1 MIKKIMKKIL
11 PNSFIKVAKNLITI
25 TKLIK
30 FKKMSNSQIFKEI
43 YTKKLW
49 SPENEKNNHEFY
61 SGTGSH
67 FEEFSETY
75 IKRVKE
81 FLSTFSN
88 KPNVVDLGCGDFSI
102 GSKLRNYC
110 NSYIAID
117 IFDEL
122 IERNKI
128 HYKSHNVDF
137 RVLDITKDNL
147 PSGDI
152 CFVRQVLQHLSNKNI
167 EKFLTQ
173 IRGKYSYLILTEHLP
188 SFEKFK
194 SNVDIITG
202 PEIRLYK
209 KSGVVLTEEPFNLI
223 PTNEKIICNISSN
236 QIPGFEGV
244 LNTKIYQF
252 KKEC

>member
-1 MIKKIMKKIL
+1 MKL
-11 PNSFIKVAKNLITI
+11 
-25 TKLIK
+25 
-30 FKKMSNSQIFKEI
+30 
-43 YTKKLW
+43 
-49 SPENEKNNHEFY
+49 
-61 SGTGSH
+61 
-67 FEEFSETY
+67 SETY
-75 IKRVKE
+75 ITRVKE

-152 CFVRQVLQHLSNKNI
+152 CFVRQVLQHLSNKNNGA
-167 EKFLTQ
+167 Q
-173 IRGKYSYLILTEHLP
+173 IRVNIVIVLTEHLP

-194 SNVDIITG
+194 SNGNYSG
-202 PEIRLYK
+202 PEITCIK
-209 KSGVVLTEEPFNLI
+209 KWSNFNGRAI
-223 PTNEKIICNISSN
+223 
-236 QIPGFEGV
+236 
-244 LNTKIYQF
+244 
-252 KKEC
+252 

>member
-1 MIKKIMKKIL
+1 MIKKIIKKIL
-11 PNSFIKVAKNLITI
+11 PNSFIKVIKNLITI
-25 TKLIK
+25 TKLFK
-30 FKKMSNSQIFKEI
+30 FIKMSNSQIFEEI

-49 SPENEKNNHEFY
+49 SPENEKNNHKFY

-67 FEEFSETY
+67 FEEFSGTY
-75 IKRVKE
+75 ITRVKE

-102 GSKLRNYC
+102 GSKLRKYC

-128 HYKSHNVDF
+128 HFKNHNVDF

-147 PSGDI
+147 PSGDV

-167 EKFLTQ
+167 KKFLSQ
-173 IRGKYSYLILTEHLP
+173 ISGKYSYLILTEHLP

-194 SNVDIITG
+194 FNIDIITG
-202 PEIRLYK
+202 PEIRLHK
-209 KSGVVLTEEPFNLI
+209 KSGVVLTEEPFNLLPI
-223 PTNEKIICNISSN
+223 NEKIICNISSK
-236 QIPGFEGV
+236 QILGFEGI
-244 LNTKIYQF
+244 LNTKIYQL
-252 KKEC
+252 KKE

>member
-30 FKKMSNSQIFKEI
+30 FKKCPIHKFL
-43 YTKKLW
+43 KKFIL
-49 SPENEKNNHEFY
+49 KNFGAQKMKKIITNFILELDRILKSLVKLY
-61 SGTGSH
+61 NKS
-67 FEEFSETY
+67 
-75 IKRVKE
+75 KE

-236 QIPGFEGV
+236 QIPGFWKG
-244 LNTKIYQF
+244 LKHKNIST
-252 KKEC
+252 